1 MGHWDYEITA
11 YYNSRGAAP
20 GRVAMITTH
29 RGEASRDIELAAFR
43 SRDDIGEIKVRDL
56 RLTKAQPNAQ

>member
-1 MGHWDYEITA
+1 MSNWDYEITA

-20 GRVAMITTH
+20 GKIAMITTH
-29 RGEASRDIELAAFR
+29 RGEHSRDMELSAFR

-56 RLTKAQPNAQ
+56 RLTRMP